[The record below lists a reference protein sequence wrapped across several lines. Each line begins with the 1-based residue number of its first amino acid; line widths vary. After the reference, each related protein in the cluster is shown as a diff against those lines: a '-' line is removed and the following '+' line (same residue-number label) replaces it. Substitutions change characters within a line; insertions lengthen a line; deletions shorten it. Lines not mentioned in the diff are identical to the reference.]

1 MKKGG
6 FFLVFLF
13 CITMNVCGV
22 DYVSQVESEDDF
34 EGLSLDNTLEYM
46 SSSVDFTFELGLDYV
61 LWDKFYLGLY
71 SDYLDI
77 KFLLDN
83 ISIHSYKLK
92 TKLYIK
98 SDYFFTFG
106 FGRFLELGQHRSRF
120 LLGVDHRFSP
130 SVLVGVDL
138 GLGEE
143 GIDPLFQFYITG
155 RTSFST
161 VYSKMKMPL
170 KGFRPFL
177 YGLCSPIN
185 GIFPLIL
192 IYLSE
197 SPSLF
202 FMKPA
207 MEIIKKV
214 EIRSEETT

>member
-1 MKKGG
+1 MKKGV

-13 CITMNVCGV
+13 CVTINICGV
-22 DYVSQVESEDDF
+22 DDVSRVEPEDDF
-34 EGLSLDNTLEYM
+34 EGLYIDKTIDYM

-170 KGFRPFL
+170 KGFNPSRKTVEF
-177 YGLCSPIN
+177 
-185 GIFPLIL
+185 
-192 IYLSE
+192 
-197 SPSLF
+197 SPSIDESTGETIDF
-202 FMKPA
+202 NQQFNSDDDFP
-207 MEIIKKV
+207 
-214 EIRSEETT
+214 IRSPG